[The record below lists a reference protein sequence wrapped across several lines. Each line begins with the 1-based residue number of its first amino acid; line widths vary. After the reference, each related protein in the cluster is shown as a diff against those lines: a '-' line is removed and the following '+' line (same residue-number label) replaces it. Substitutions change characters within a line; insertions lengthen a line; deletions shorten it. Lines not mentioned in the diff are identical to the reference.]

1 MAVNERQHGNEK
13 TLALPQVPSPTVK
26 INRKIPLAFYNI
38 LDSKPMHA
46 CELSPVQLIDTPRIA
61 ACARLLCPWDSP
73 GKSTGVV
80 CHALLQGIFLT
91 QGLDPHLLRLP
102 ALAGMF
108 FTTIGD
114 LRCANFIT
122 LINSSSSIGALFP
135 KAKDSRRDWSDS
147 MKSFSLAN
155 SSVKYHY
162 YLTDKATEAWR
173 N

>member
-80 CHALLQGIFLT
+80 CHALLQGIFLSQGSNPCLSSHLHWQAGPLPAGT
-91 QGLDPHLLRLP
+91 QGKPSKPMPTQKCGNLS
-102 ALAGMF
+102 ALAR
-108 FTTIGD
+108 I
-114 LRCANFIT
+114 
-122 LINSSSSIGALFP
+122 
-135 KAKDSRRDWSDS
+135 
-147 MKSFSLAN
+147 LAAGEADY
-155 SSVKYHY
+155 SKY
-162 YLTDKATEAWR
+162 
-173 N
+173 NG